1 MEQTEEKVILLNQL
15 SAPAFF
21 VSDGRVTHV
30 NTGAKSCLIAPGTS
44 VSGLLATGQTEYSE
58 FRQGCLYLSLD
69 LHGSNVSASV
79 TRVGE
84 ADLFVLEQKDDIAE
98 LQAMALAAQQLR
110 APLSNVMTVV
120 DHMFPLACLD
130 DDPSV
135 QTHIARINR
144 GLFQMLRIIS
154 NMSDV
159 YRYSHA
165 SGCHLEVRDVRGLIE
180 EILEKNGELM
190 GKADTVLHYTLPPE
204 AVFSLVDSEKVERAV
219 NNILSNA
226 LKFCRKGSVI
236 DARLTRRGNMLYLT
250 VQNENAAISEDTQV
264 NVYNR
269 FRREPGLEDNRFG
282 IGLGMVLIRSAAAA
296 HGGTV
301 LMEQNAGGTRIT
313 MTMAIRQASGSQVC
327 SPIFRMDYAG
337 ERDHSLIELS
347 ESLPLALYSREN
359 IN

>member
-1 MEQTEEKVILLNQL
+1 MEQTEENVILLNQL

-21 VSDGRVTHV
+21 VVGGSVTHT
-30 NTGAKSCLIAPGTS
+30 NAGAKRCLIAPGTP
-44 VSGLLATGQTEYSE
+44 VRGLLATGQTEYSE

-69 LHGSNVSASV
+69 LYGSTVSASV

-84 ADLFVLEQKDDIAE
+84 ADLFVLEQEDDLAE

-110 APLSNVMTVV
+110 GPLSSVMTVA
-120 DHMFPLACLD
+120 DQLFPLACLD
-130 DDPSV
+130 DDPNA
-135 QTHIARINR
+135 QAQIARINR
-144 GLFQMLRIIS
+144 GLFQMLRIVS
-154 NMSDV
+154 NMSDA

-165 SGCHLEVRDVRGLIE
+165 AEFHPEVRDIRGLIE
-180 EILEKNGELM
+180 EILAKNGELM
-190 GKADTVLHYTLPPE
+190 RQADVTLHYTLHPE
-204 AVFSLVDSEKVERAV
+204 AVFSLADSEKLERAV
-219 NNILSNA
+219 SNILSNA

-236 DARLTRRGNMLYLT
+236 DARLTLRGNMLYLT
-250 VQNENAAISEDTQV
+250 VQNENAAIGEGTQS
-264 NVYNR
+264 NVYDR
-269 FRREPGLEDNRFG
+269 FRREPGLEDSRFG

-313 MTMAIRQASGSQVC
+313 MTMAIRQTGGSQVR
-327 SPIFRMDYAG
+327 SPIFWMDYAG

-347 ESLPLALYSREN
+347 ESLPPALYCAEN